1 MELFRDRRDRTV
13 VLRLPRA
20 NNLYHRKDI
29 IASLTRVIRVDNI
42 EFLGQLESNLRWEV
56 VLRDVAVKE
65 RLINPP
71 KLPVGEFE
79 ATLEPLYHTRRQL
92 RITRIPTC
100 VPNEFI
106 TSILAQRSIKVIQI
120 TYHVDRHDGLRTN
133 TRIATVTTD
142 NWNNIPDDLTWEL
155 DGLRGT
161 ALLFL
166 QGRPPRCYRCSER
179 GHKFFECPYP
189 FCTRCRRGHTAD
201 EICGLTYAQ
210 RTSGATARY
219 EEPDEVELQGEEED
233 VTEQVTGEEDKP
245 AEGAVTEASQN
256 TEKEGEAA
264 SATPTNTAADL
275 EKEPTAAAMSTDAD
289 SSDGD
294 DGGRQETAPE
304 ASAESDYKQPREQR
318 RRQRRTKKRAA
329 ASGVSA
335 TDDEQL
341 KKRKDVAESESE
353 HKSKSKDCKEPA
365 LDPTVG
371 RRHSLTRIPTG
382 RRKQ

>member
-20 NNLYHRKDI
+20 NSLYQRKDI
-29 IASLTRVIRVDNI
+29 VASLTRVIRADNI

-56 VLRDVAVKE
+56 VLRDVAVKD

-92 RITRIPTC
+92 RLTRIPTC
-100 VPNEFI
+100 VPNEYI
-106 TSILAQRSIKVIQI
+106 TSLLAQRRVKVVQMS
-120 TYHVDRHDGLRTN
+120 YHVDRHDGLRTN

-142 NWNNIPDDLTWEL
+142 NWENVPDDLTWEL

-201 EICGLTYAQ
+201 DVCGLTYAQ
-210 RTSGATARY
+210 RTSGTATI
-219 EEPDEVELQGEEED
+219 EEPDENELQENQED
-233 VTEQVTGEEDKP
+233 VTEQLTESVVKVAATGARQD
-245 AEGAVTEASQN
+245 
-256 TEKEGEAA
+256 TEKQEEAA
-264 SATPTNTAADL
+264 SATPTSAAE

-294 DGGRQETAPE
+294 DGGHLETAPE
-304 ASAESDYKQPREQR
+304 ASAESDYRQPREQR

-329 ASGVSA
+329 ATGVSA

-341 KKRKDVAESESE
+341 KRRKDGEESESE
-353 HKSKSKDCKEPA
+353 HKTKDCSEPV

-371 RRHSLTRIPTG
+371 RRHSLSRIPTG
-382 RRKQ
+382 RRRQ